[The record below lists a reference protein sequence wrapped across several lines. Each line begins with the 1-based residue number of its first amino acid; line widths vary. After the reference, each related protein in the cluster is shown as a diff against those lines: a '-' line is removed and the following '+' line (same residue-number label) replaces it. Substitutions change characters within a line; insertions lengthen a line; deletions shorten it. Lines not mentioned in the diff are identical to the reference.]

1 MIESEIRD
9 VYVCLCCEIRVCIY
23 GDDDYGKL
31 FFNVLEKLEEKRV
44 LILFCDADFFY
55 RVFVRISATPPL

>member
-23 GDDDYGKL
+23 GDDDSGKL
-31 FFNVLEKLEEKRV
+31 FFNVTAEFLNSVSGL
-44 LILFCDADFFY
+44 LLQH
-55 RVFVRISATPPL
+55 